1 MLLHEQS
8 VRTRRMHGDAMNAVT
23 HFCCRLGNVLRI
35 ESLVDWLPR
44 RRAVVSSERA
54 GCRNSCKDSLGIA
67 LIEKDRV
74 QAHPAG
80 ARLPLRTRAVAAKS
94 SKFVPRLT
102 AIGGAE

>member
-23 HFCCRLGNVLRI
+23 HFCCRLGNVLRV

-44 RRAVVSSERA
+44 RRAIVGPECA
-54 GCRNSCKDSLGIA
+54 GSRNRCKDSLGIA

-74 QAHPAG
+74 QAHPAR
-80 ARLPLRTRAVAAKS
+80 ARLPLWTCAVAAKS

-102 AIGGAE
+102 AICGAE